1 MKSDMRKQPITAPVS
16 SHTVI
21 NDCWNKIGVR
31 GDSSCP
37 ELKKYIHCRN
47 CPVHSVA
54 AVDLLDTDL
63 PADYLTRWTSHVA
76 KEKAL
81 TEINTHSVVVFRIG
95 DEWLALP
102 TILFKEIASIGAI
115 HSVPHRQ
122 NGVMLGLTN
131 IRGEL
136 LVCVSLQ
143 ELLGLQQSSKHK
155 HDKHRATTE
164 RFMVIQREGSRVV
177 CPVDEVHG
185 IWRFHPREQMSVPAT
200 LSKAAATYTQA
211 LLPWQQKSVGLLD
224 DQLLFYTVDRSIA

>member
-1 MKSDMRKQPITAPVS
+1 MKSDMRKQPITTPVS
-16 SHTVI
+16 SHTII

-37 ELKKYIHCRN
+37 ELKKYVHCRN
-47 CPVHSVA
+47 CPVHSAA
-54 AVDLLDTDL
+54 AVNLLDTDL

-76 KEKAL
+76 QVKTL
-81 TEINTHSVVVFRIG
+81 TEIDTHSVVIFRIA

-102 TILFKEIASIGAI
+102 TILFKEIAGIGAI

-143 ELLGLQQSSKHK
+143 ELLGLQQSSKYK
-155 HDKHRATTE
+155 HDKQHSETG
-164 RFMVIQREGSRVV
+164 RFMEFAVFTRANRCQYLQRSPKPLPLTHRPYCLGRKSRLDYLMTS
-177 CPVDEVHG
+177 CCFIPLTG
-185 IWRFHPREQMSVPAT
+185 
-200 LSKAAATYTQA
+200 A
-211 LLPWQQKSVGLLD
+211 LHE
-224 DQLLFYTVDRSIA
+224 